1 MTGSG
6 SDWGRVKAI
15 LADALERPLEEREA
29 FLDSACRGDAALRRE
44 VDALILAERE
54 EWSFFDA
61 PPPGWAAP
69 LPEPL
74 ADAREGSRVGP
85 YEILRELGHGGM
97 GQVYLARRA
106 DDAFQKKVAIKLIR
120 PGMAGEETLARFR
133 TERQI
138 SAALE
143 HPNIARLLDGG
154 TTETGE
160 PYFVMEYVEGDNLL
174 DFCAQRRLPLAE
186 RLRLFETI
194 CAAVEYAHR
203 NLVVHRDIKPSNIL
217 VAEDGAPKLLD
228 FGIAKLLDPEGT
240 VGDRTATVMRVLTPD
255 YASPEQVRGG
265 PITTAT
271 DIYSLGIVLYQLLS
285 GRRPY
290 HVESGEVGELLRV
303 VCERDPERPSTA
315 AAAASAKASESET
328 DADSAV
334 LPRHLRGDLDA
345 IVMKAIR
352 KEPERRYGFVG
363 ELADDIR
370 RYLDAQPVRAR
381 RGTLS
386 YRAGKFVWRH
396 RVGLVAAAV
405 VAVAL
410 AGGVVATLREARRA
424 RVAEARAQRRFEDV
438 RKLANSF
445 LFEFHDAIRGLPGA
459 TAARALLVKRGLEYL
474 DGLAQ
479 ESAGDRELRRE
490 LSEAYQKVGDVAGNP
505 YQENLGDLKG
515 AIDSYVKAI
524 ALLEPIVAS
533 GKANDAER
541 STLANAYLIS
551 GGIRVAAGDV
561 GGAIPSSE
569 KGLALRRELA
579 QSSPGD
585 TRRMTELA
593 QAWQFYAFNLS
604 AAGRPAEAYDALL
617 KQAAI
622 LKERLA
628 AAPTDRNL
636 RRGLGNNY
644 YLTAAALS
652 ARGSLEEASHVYEE
666 AAHVDEKLVD
676 EDPTSVLFRRDLA
689 WVLMDLGNLDVSRHA
704 PSEAMA
710 NYRLAQEQFRWISEA
725 DPKNADGKVG
735 LAMTHQNVGRLLLD
749 AEGWAAAHEDL
760 EKAGALYRPLLQAD
774 PSNAWVGGLMA
785 ELDLDLALTEDAAAK
800 AAPPPERAARQERA
814 CGFYARSTEAFTR
827 LSTAGRLHGIR
838 ESSFARAR
846 EGSARCGGAV
856 PSSPGP
862 P

>member
-1 MTGSG
+1 LTA
-6 SDWGRVKAI
+6 SDWARVKAI
-15 LADALERPLEEREA
+15 LADALERPLEERDA
-29 FLDSACRGDAALRRE
+29 FLDSACEGDLALRRE
-44 VDALILAERE
+44 IDALILAERRD
-54 EWSFFDA
+54 WSFFDA
-61 PPPGWAAP
+61 PPAGWPPAP
-69 LPEPL
+69 EEL
-74 ADAREGSRVGP
+74 ARSSRVGKRVGP
-85 YEILRELGHGGM
+85 YELLEELGHGGM
-97 GQVYLARRA
+97 GEVYLASRA
-106 DDAFQKKVAIKLIR
+106 DDAFQKKVAVKLIR

-154 TTETGE
+154 TTDAGE
-160 PYFVMEYVEGDNLL
+160 PYFVMEYVEGENLL
-174 DFCAQRRLPLAE
+174 DFCAERRLSLVE

-194 CAAVEYAHR
+194 CAGVEYAHR

-217 VAEDGAPKLLD
+217 VSEDGTPKLLD
-228 FGIAKLLDPEGT
+228 FGIAKLLDPEAT
-240 VGDRTATVMRVLTPD
+240 AGDRTATVMRVLTPD

-265 PITTAT
+265 AITTAT

-315 AAAASAKASESET
+315 ASEASESES
-328 DADSAV
+328 DGDSGV
-334 LPRHLRGDLDA
+334 LPRRLRGDLDA

-352 KEPERRYGFVG
+352 KEPGRRYGSVG

-370 RYLDAQPVRAR
+370 RHLDAQPVRAR

-386 YRAGKFVWRH
+386 YRTGKFVRRH
-396 RVGLVAAAV
+396 RVGILAAAV

-410 AGGVVATLREARRA
+410 AGGIVATLREARRA
-424 RVAEARAQRRFEDV
+424 RIAEARAQRRFEDV
-438 RKLANSF
+438 RKMANSF

-459 TAARALLVKRGLEYL
+459 TAARALVVKRGLEYL

-479 ESAGDRELRRE
+479 ESVGDRELRRE

-515 AIDSYVKAI
+515 AIASYAKAI

-551 GGIRVAAGDV
+551 GGIRVAGGDAL
-561 GGAIPSSE
+561 GAIGSSE

-579 QSSPGD
+579 RQSPGD
-585 TRRMTELA
+585 ARRMTELA

-604 AAGRPAEAYDALL
+604 AAGRPGEAYDALL

-622 LKERLA
+622 LRERLA

-652 ARGSLEEASHVYEE
+652 ARGNLDEASRVYEE
-666 AAHVDEKLVD
+666 AVHVEEKLVV
-676 EDPTSVLFRRDLA
+676 EDPTSVPFRRDLA
-689 WVLMDLGNLDVSRHA
+689 WALMDLGNLDVKRHA
-704 PSEAMA
+704 SSEAMT
-710 NYRLAQEQFRWISEA
+710 NFRLAREQFRWISEA
-725 DPKNADGKVG
+725 DPKNADGRVG
-735 LAMTHQNVGRLLLD
+735 LAMTHQSLGMLRLE
-749 AEGWAAAHEDL
+749 AEGWAAAREDL
-760 EKAGALYRPLLQAD
+760 EKADALYRPLLEAD
-774 PSNAWVGGLMA
+774 PSNAWVQGLAA
-785 ELDLDLALTEDAAAK
+785 ELDLDLGLTEDAAAK
-800 AAPPPERAARQERA
+800 TAPPAERAARRDRA
-814 CGFYARSTEAFTR
+814 CGLYARSAATFAR
-827 LSTAGRLHGIR
+827 LSAAGRLHGIR
-838 ESSFARAR
+838 EAPFAQAR
-846 EGSARCGGAV
+846 EASAGCRDAAASASGR
-856 PSSPGP
+856 
-862 P
+862 

>member
-1 MTGSG
+1 MTGPG
-6 SDWGRVKAI
+6 SDWARVKSI

-29 FLDSACRGDAALRRE
+29 FLDEACGLDADLRRE
-44 VDALILAERE
+44 VDALLLAERE

-61 PPPGWAAP
+61 PPSGWPASA
-69 LPEPL
+69 E
-74 ADAREGSRVGP
+74 ASAGAAREGARVGP

-154 TTETGE
+154 TTDAGE
-160 PYFVMEYVEGDNLL
+160 PYFVMEYVEGENLL
-174 DFCAQRRLPLAE
+174 DFCAERRLPLEE
-186 RLRLFETI
+186 RLGLFETI

-217 VAEDGAPKLLD
+217 VAEDGTPKLLD
-228 FGIAKLLDPEGT
+228 FGIAKLLDPDG
-240 VGDRTATVMRVLTPD
+240 VAGDRTATVMRVLTPD

-265 PITTAT
+265 AITTAT

-285 GRRPY
+285 GSRPY

-315 AAAASAKASESET
+315 AAAATSEPESVSE
-328 DADSAV
+328 SAV

-352 KEPERRYGFVG
+352 KEPERRYGSVG

-370 RYLDAQPVRAR
+370 RHLDAQPVRAR

-386 YRAGKFVWRH
+386 YRTGKFVRRH
-396 RVGLVAAAV
+396 RLGLVAAAV

-424 RVAEARAQRRFEDV
+424 RVAEARARRRFEDV

-479 ESAGDRELRRE
+479 ESAGDRGLRRE

-505 YQENLGDLKG
+505 YQENLGDMK
-515 AIDSYVKAI
+515 AAVDSYAKAI

-533 GKANDAER
+533 GKANDDER

-551 GGIRVAAGDV
+551 GGIRMAGGDAR
-561 GGAIPSSE
+561 GAIESSE

-579 QSSPGD
+579 RNSPGD
-585 TRRMTELA
+585 ARRMTELA
-593 QAWQFYAFNLS
+593 QALQFYAFNLS
-604 AAGRPAEAYDALL
+604 AAGRSAEAYDALL
-617 KQAAI
+617 EQAAI

-652 ARGSLEEASHVYEE
+652 ARGSLDEASRVYEE
-666 AAHVDEKLVD
+666 AVRVDEKLVD
-676 EDPTSVLFRRDLA
+676 EDPTSVPFRRDLA
-689 WVLMDLGNLDVSRHA
+689 WVLMEFGNLDVSRHA
-704 PSEAMA
+704 SSEAMA
-710 NYRLAQEQFRWISEA
+710 NYRLAQQQFRWISEA

-735 LAMTHQNVGRLLLD
+735 LAMTYQNVGMVRLE
-749 AEGWAAAHEDL
+749 AEGWAAAREDL
-760 EKAGALYRPLLQAD
+760 EKAGALYRPLLEAD

-800 AAPPPERAARQERA
+800 AVAPPERVARRERA
-814 CGFYARSTEAFTR
+814 CGFYARSADAFSR
-827 LSTAGRLHGIR
+827 LSAAGRLHGIR
-838 ESSFARAR
+838 EPSFARAR
-846 EGSARCGGAV
+846 EASARCGGAAA
-856 PSSPGP
+856 SSKSDLR
-862 P
+862 